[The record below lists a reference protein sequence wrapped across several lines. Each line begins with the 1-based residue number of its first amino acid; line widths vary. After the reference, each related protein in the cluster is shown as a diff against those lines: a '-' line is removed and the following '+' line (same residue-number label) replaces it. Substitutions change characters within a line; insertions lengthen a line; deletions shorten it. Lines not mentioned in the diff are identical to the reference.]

1 MVNEAFCYEQLDL
14 TKQQIRL
21 VTVKPK
27 SPEREDVERDIHV
40 LDIDTAP
47 PYVTLSYTWDWD
59 APRPIMLNGK
69 RFVIRQD
76 LYHFLWSYRNDPI
89 NVHFIWID

>member
-40 LDIDTAP
+40 FDIDTTP
-47 PYVTLSYTWDWD
+47 PYVTLSYTCYTAQWKALCDS
-59 APRPIMLNGK
+59 PGLVSLSVVLSK
-69 RFVIRQD
+69 
-76 LYHFLWSYRNDPI
+76 
-89 NVHFIWID
+89 